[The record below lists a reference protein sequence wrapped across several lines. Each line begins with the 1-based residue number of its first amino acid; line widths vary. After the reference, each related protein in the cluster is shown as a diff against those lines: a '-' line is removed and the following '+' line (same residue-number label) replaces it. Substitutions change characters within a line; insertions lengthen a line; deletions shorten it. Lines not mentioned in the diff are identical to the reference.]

1 MKHFLGFMLAA
12 SFAGLFV
19 WLWLRYRSWAQR
31 QSASEERFASFLSQA
46 KPQPAS
52 APPTAAAP
60 PAAIDPTLA
69 QQRLL
74 LEAAAKAGEAGEAV
88 ISIQLCARLI
98 ARYPAGAMVAQ
109 ARAAA
114 EAQKKKL
121 VKT

>member
-1 MKHFLGFMLAA
+1 MLAA

-19 WLWLRYRSWAQR
+19 WLWLRYRNWAQR
-31 QSASEERFASFLSQA
+31 QSASEERFATFLNQA
-46 KPQPAS
+46 KPQPAN
-52 APPTAAAP
+52 AP
-60 PAAIDPTLA
+60 PAAAVPPLAAADPTLP

-74 LEAAAKAGEAGEAV
+74 LEAAAKAGEAGEVV

-121 VKT
+121 VKP